1 MHVTDSR
8 HENRQIT
15 TKRLT
20 CNTFWNR
27 NFLLKLPYNGHTHTF
42 PTHKHKHMH
51 KSPSSSSCN
60 CSSLSTAEHRH
71 TERKCRGEPLAWSAP
86 HLRRSTKSIKWSM
99 FPRSFG
105 SVPAPE
111 AFPQVTYSSWVLLL
125 QLFPHV
131 YTSSTALSSPQQV
144 KMKTPPT
151 HTIRCSLNGE
161 AAAKNK
167 PRFGTNARERSQKL
181 PF

>member
-1 MHVTDSR
+1 MIQTIGLFTPEAVHVTDSR
-8 HENRQIT
+8 HENWQIT
-15 TKRLT
+15 TKGWHATLSEI
-20 CNTFWNR
+20 WI
-27 NFLLKLPYNGHTHTF
+27 FLLKLPYNGHTHTF
-42 PTHKHKHMH
+42 PTHKPKHMH

-60 CSSLSTAEHRH
+60 YSSLSTTEHRH

-131 YTSSTALSSPQQV
+131 YTSSTALSSPQQIENS
-144 KMKTPPT
+144 TNT
-151 HTIRCSLNGE
+151 HYTVLS
-161 AAAKNK
+161 
-167 PRFGTNARERSQKL
+167 
-181 PF
+181 